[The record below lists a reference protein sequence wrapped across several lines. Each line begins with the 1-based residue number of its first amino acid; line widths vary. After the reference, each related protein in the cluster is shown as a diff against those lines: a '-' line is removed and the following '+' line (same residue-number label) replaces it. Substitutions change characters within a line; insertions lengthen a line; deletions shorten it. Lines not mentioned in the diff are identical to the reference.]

1 MSTVQAAHCPSP
13 QPYLVPVRSRSSR
26 DVYKRQELYGPKIVP
41 QLVGDFQHPWPTAT
55 LRVEIVAYANFGGA
69 YTTENPP
76 LIAMSSLDL
85 EQQGD
90 DALEELSLIHI

>member
-1 MSTVQAAHCPSP
+1 MAEATEGKTI
-13 QPYLVPVRSRSSR
+13 SRRGRGEKMCIR
-26 DVYKRQELYGPKIVP
+26 DR
-41 QLVGDFQHPWPTAT
+41 LVGDFQHPWPTAT